1 MAAHDERR
9 RSPRRRTKLS
19 VAVCWDEPPE
29 VIRGTFKDIS
39 DTGGRLLMDET
50 RPLPDEFD
58 VIQLT
63 LGVLHEARVIW
74 RAEPFI
80 GVAFNRSIPLKGT
93 KEPRLMKRSQ
103 LWIRLLNR

>member
-1 MAAHDERR
+1 MAAQDERR
-9 RSPRRRTKLS
+9 RAPRRRTKLS

-29 VIRGTFKDIS
+29 VVRGTFKDIS
-39 DTGGRLLMDET
+39 DVGGRLLLEET
-50 RPLPDEFD
+50 VPLPDEFD

-63 LGVLHEARVIW
+63 GGVLHEVRVVW

-80 GVAFNRSIPLKGT
+80 GIAFNRSIPLKGVT
-93 KEPRLMKRSQ
+93 EPRLMKRAQ